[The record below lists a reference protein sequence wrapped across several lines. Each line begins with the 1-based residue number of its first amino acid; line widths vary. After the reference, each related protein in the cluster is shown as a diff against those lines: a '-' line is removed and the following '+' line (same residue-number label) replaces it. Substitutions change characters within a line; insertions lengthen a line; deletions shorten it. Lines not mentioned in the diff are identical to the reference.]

1 MKKGLLII
9 VLFSITISMFS
20 QSSIGKIRLRPEYYQ
35 TDLKKKDLDSLKN
48 SKTFFVI
55 PSQFS
60 EGYSIEEYKQILEET
75 WTVTPIEVITERE
88 VNKNSKIGNSF
99 IEFKSNG
106 VRTGKASY
114 AFNYFK
120 LSTIYVKSTGKN
132 GQIYSGKKFN
142 GIIFFTASVGAR
154 TEMAQMKDTIHGD
167 LLDYRLGYLKN
178 YFQQLNDGI
187 KESKSYDI
195 YDDFI
200 DEEEAK
206 NLKISTLHIPKNILY
221 GFNALTWKERE
232 KSAEQLFENY
242 DYEYEVIDV
251 DELNDKILNDEEPF
265 YYIMY
270 HQKNAHKIITIVE
283 GVTGKIIYRTSKNM
297 SYNIKAKDIKSIMK
311 SIRKL

>member
-1 MKKGLLII
+1 
-9 VLFSITISMFS
+9 
-20 QSSIGKIRLRPEYYQ
+20 
-35 TDLKKKDLDSLKN
+35 
-48 SKTFFVI
+48 
-55 PSQFS
+55 
-60 EGYSIEEYKQILEET
+60 
-75 WTVTPIEVITERE
+75 
-88 VNKNSKIGNSF
+88 
-99 IEFKSNG
+99 
-106 VRTGKASY
+106 
-114 AFNYFK
+114 
-120 LSTIYVKSTGKN
+120 
-132 GQIYSGKKFN
+132 
-142 GIIFFTASVGAR
+142 
-154 TEMAQMKDTIHGD
+154 
-167 LLDYRLGYLKN
+167 
-178 YFQQLNDGI
+178 LNDGI